1 MDINTKS
8 ILTAAALSLSV
19 ASGSAVA
26 AGHSMTIPDDIKVPA
41 GHEAAMKTKAVG
53 TVAWMCA
60 ETDKGPAW
68 KFAGPAAV
76 LSDEMGKPAVSYY
89 GPPATWEATDGSKI
103 TGKQLA
109 TAPAGDGNIPF
120 QLVQANASERDG
132 ALKGVTYIQ
141 RINLHGGAAPKSGCD
156 AGAVGTKRLVAYTGE
171 YVFWK
176 AQ

>member
-1 MDINTKS
+1 MNTKTKS
-8 ILTAAALSLSV
+8 IFSVAALSLAV
-19 ASGSAVA
+19 ATGSAL
-26 AGHSMTIPDDIKVPA
+26 AGGHVMAIPDSIKVPA
-41 GHEAAMKTKAVG
+41 GNEAAMKTTAVG

-60 ETDKGPAW
+60 DGDKGPAW

-76 LSDEMGKPAVSYY
+76 LSDQQGNPSVSYY
-89 GPPATWEATDGSKI
+89 GPPATWEAMDGSKI

-120 QLVQANASERDG
+120 QLVKANASEREG
-132 ALKGVTYIQ
+132 TLKGVTYIQ

-156 AGAVGTKRLVAYTGE
+156 AGTVGTKRLVAYSGE

-176 AQ
+176 AK